1 MEDVKCVVVH
11 PINDYGP
18 KENRN
23 HNTKRISCA
32 APVPFAAAAVVAAA
46 FQALNGY
53 TMLQGMTVSSF
64 QSQPIFGS
72 GSGCCLMMGFPCIS
86 LGLLYFPVALS
97 GGVITFHS
105 WKNAVIGHSSTMQRA
120 YTKGTDPIPT

>member
-1 MEDVKCVVVH
+1 MEDIKYVMVH
-11 PINDYGP
+11 PITTMVPSKTETTIRSG
-18 KENRN
+18 
-23 HNTKRISCA
+23 SA
-32 APVPFAAAAVVAAA
+32 APVPCAAAAVVAAA

-72 GSGCCLMMGFPCIS
+72 GSGCCLMIGFLRVS

-105 WKNAVIGHSSTMQRA
+105 WKKRVIGHSSTMH
-120 YTKGTDPIPT
+120 KVKDPIQSPHKTL